1 MAGDRDCATVLPK
14 LYDAIIA
21 LSSGQQRV
29 GINFGERSVQY
40 SQGNLSQLMQLYSVF
55 WRQCGAGSGLVD
67 LSAGNMV
74 ERGAPA
80 RYPR

>member
-1 MAGDRDCATVLPK
+1 MPSAPVCADELRK
-14 LYDAIIA
+14 LYDAIMA
-21 LSSGQQRV
+21 LQSGQRV
-29 GINFGERSVQY
+29 AGVNFGERSVQY
-40 SQGNLSQLMQLYSVF
+40 TEGDLTRLQQLYSVF
-55 WRQCGAGSGLVD
+55 WRQCGADSGLVN